1 VTTPLDIDDHGE
13 DQARELLALGEAV
26 QHERSRR
33 GLSAEALASAARV
46 QASRL
51 RALEA
56 GQIDPDYDLLLALAQ
71 ALDIRASA
79 FVIRAEARRN
89 PGA

>member
-1 VTTPLDIDDHGE
+1 MTTPLHIDDHGE
-13 DQARELLALGEAV
+13 DQARELHALGEAV

-33 GLSAEALASAARV
+33 GLSVEALASAAGV

-51 RALEA
+51 QALEA

-79 FVIRAEARRN
+79 FVISAEARRN

>member
-1 VTTPLDIDDHGE
+1 
-13 DQARELLALGEAV
+13 EAV

-33 GLSAEALASAARV
+33 GLSVEALASVARV

-51 RALEA
+51 QALEA

>member
-1 VTTPLDIDDHGE
+1 MTTPLHIDDHGE
-13 DQARELLALGEAV
+13 DQGRELLALGDAV
-26 QHERSRR
+26 QHERNRR
-33 GLSAEALASAARV
+33 GLSVEALASAARV

-51 RALEA
+51 QALEA

-79 FVIRAEARRN
+79 FVIRAEARRSL
-89 PGA
+89 GA

>member
-1 VTTPLDIDDHGE
+1 VTTPLHIDDHGE
-13 DQARELLALGEAV
+13 DQARELHALGEAV

-33 GLSAEALASAARV
+33 GLSVEALASAARV

-51 RALEA
+51 QALEA